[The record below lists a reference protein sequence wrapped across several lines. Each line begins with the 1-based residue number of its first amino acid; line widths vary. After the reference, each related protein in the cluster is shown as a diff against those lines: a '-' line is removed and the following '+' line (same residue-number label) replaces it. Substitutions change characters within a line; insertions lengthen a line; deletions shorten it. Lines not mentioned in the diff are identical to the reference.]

1 MHYRTV
7 RNQGEFAMRKIGFL
21 GIMMIF
27 AFAAA
32 AHAQD
37 PVKLHP
43 DIFKVEFENSQVRV
57 LRVTLAPH
65 QKTEL
70 HEMHDAVVVP
80 LADYESV
87 IHQADGKRVEV
98 KRLSGKPEWLP
109 AGSREIEAGN
119 KPVAA
124 IVTELKGADA
134 NTSAG
139 K

>member
-1 MHYRTV
+1 M
-7 RNQGEFAMRKIGFL
+7 GKIGVL
-21 GIMMIF
+21 GTLMLF
-27 AFAAA
+27 AFASAA
-32 AHAQD
+32 RAQD

-43 DIFKVEFENSQVRV
+43 DIYKVEFENSQVRV

-80 LADYESV
+80 LTNYESV
-87 IHQADGKRVEV
+87 IHEADGKRVEV
-98 KRLSGKPEWLP
+98 KRIAGKPAWLP
-109 AGSREIEAGN
+109 EGSREIEAGDN
-119 KPVAA
+119 PVEA
-124 IVTELKGADA
+124 ILTELKGPNS